1 MKFTRKEK
9 RIYFFIFTLT
19 CFLVVFTLYQS
30 FNPASQNRLRNLISY
45 DEMEERCQK
54 TKKEFRE
61 KYDDDPKNYE
71 INTGK
76 DEPDQY
82 QKVLKEIIEEED
94 YGKIRKYLPR
104 ILVYII
110 IAAIDIIFFV
120 FWILFCCYAC
130 RNVEKQ
136 NRIGCGAK
144 CGFIIFFILCIG
156 VILLSVIGVI
166 YTPYLKKGFNAFACS
181 AYKIVFH
188 FLYGTEE
195 NQKEFK
201 WVGLYKISQNLTEL
215 DPNKYRDE
223 IATIEKMISTF
234 EYINDTTLN
243 DTEKLMQDLDCLY
256 PYNSYI
262 CFGGVALF
270 NLLGLLS
277 MFLIFVCECK
287 CMSCLFHTFWNL
299 EIIFIIATF
308 AISAFLGSLSVASKD
323 ISKILL
329 LEKNHTFLNN
339 SFALNFSDI
348 SEQISICLN
357 KKGDLYNNLFIKNNL
372 HEDLEKKMFM
382 KLNETEIKNQYN
394 CSFFEMDY
402 KIFADELSDTIA
414 KKLYFISLL
423 FIIVDAAA
431 IVSIFFGI
439 TIYNSQKS
447 YYPPNE
453 INVNI
458 DNRMA
463 NNNNRVDLSTE
474 NLKRQNNE
482 VIFSKK

>member
-1 MKFTRKEK
+1 
-9 RIYFFIFTLT
+9 
-19 CFLVVFTLYQS
+19 
-30 FNPASQNRLRNLISY
+30 
-45 DEMEERCQK
+45 
-54 TKKEFRE
+54 
-61 KYDDDPKNYE
+61 
-71 INTGK
+71 
-76 DEPDQY
+76 
-82 QKVLKEIIEEED
+82 
-94 YGKIRKYLPR
+94 
-104 ILVYII
+104 LVYII

-166 YTPYLKKGFNAFACS
+166 YTPYLKKGFNAFTCS

-201 WVGLYKISQNLTEL
+201 WVGLYNISKNLTEL

-234 EYINDTTLN
+234 EYINDTTLD
-243 DTEKLMQDLDCLY
+243 DTEKVMQDLDCLY

-357 KKGDLYNNLFIKNNL
+357 EKGDLYNNLFIKNNL

-394 CSFFEMDY
+394 CSFFERDY
-402 KIFADELSDTIA
+402 KIFADELKDTIA
-414 KKLYFISLL
+414 QKLYFISLL

>member
-1 MKFTRKEK
+1 M
-9 RIYFFIFTLT
+9 
-19 CFLVVFTLYQS
+19 
-30 FNPASQNRLRNLISY
+30 N
-45 DEMEERCQK
+45 ERCQK
-54 TKKEFRE
+54 TKREFKE
-61 KYDDDPKNYE
+61 KYADDPKNYVIE
-71 INTGK
+71 NVK
-76 DEPDQY
+76 LDKYQY
-82 QKVLKEIIEEED
+82 ILKEIIDEED

-104 ILVYII
+104 ILVYLII
-110 IAAIDIIFFV
+110 GIIDIIFII

-130 RNVEKQ
+130 KNVERQ

-144 CGFIIFFILCIG
+144 CCFIIFFILCIG

-166 YTPYLKKGFNAFACS
+166 YTPYLKKGFNAIACS
-181 AYKIVFH
+181 GYKIVFH
-188 FLYGTEE
+188 FLNGTVRENEE
-195 NQKEFK
+195 LK
-201 WVGLYKISQNLTEL
+201 WIGLYNISGTLYNLNDIGYKE
-215 DPNKYRDE
+215 E
-223 IATIEKMISTF
+223 IETIEKMISTF
-234 EYINDTTLN
+234 EDINNKTLG
-243 DTEKLMQDLDCLY
+243 DIEKAMEDLDCLY

-262 CFGGVALF
+262 YFGGVAIF

-287 CMSCLFHTFWNL
+287 CMSCLFHIFWNI

-308 AISAFLGSLSVASKD
+308 AISAVLGSFSVVSKD
-323 ISKILL
+323 LSKILL
-329 LEKNHTFLNN
+329 NQKNQTFFN
-339 SFALNFSDI
+339 STLIFNFSEI
-348 SEQISICLN
+348 SEQINICLN
-357 KKGDLYNNLFIKNNL
+357 EKGDFYSNLFKYKDFHN
-372 HEDLEKKMFM
+372 DLEEKTNMV
-382 KLNETEIKNQYN
+382 LNESELKNEYN

-402 KIFADELSDTIA
+402 KILADELSDTIA

-447 YYPPNE
+447 YYPPKE

-458 DNRMA
+458 DNRIP

>member
-9 RIYFFIFTLT
+9 RIYFFIFSLT

-30 FNPASQNRLRNLISY
+30 FNPVSQNSLRNLITD
-45 DEMEERCQK
+45 DEMEERCLK
-54 TKKEFRE
+54 TKREFRE
-61 KYDDDPKNYE
+61 KYDDPKNYE
-71 INTGK
+71 INNGK

-188 FLYGTEE
+188 FLNGTEE

-201 WVGLYKISQNLTEL
+201 WVGLYNISKNLTEL

-223 IATIEKMISTF
+223 IATIGKMITTF

-243 DTEKLMQDLDCLY
+243 DTEKVMQDLDCLY

-323 ISKILL
+323 VSEILL
-329 LEKNHTFLNN
+329 IEKNHTFLNN
-339 SFALNFSDI
+339 SFVLNFSDI

-357 KKGDLYNNLFIKNNL
+357 EKGDLYNNLFENKNF
-372 HEDLEKKMFM
+372 HQDLEKKNHM
-382 KLNETEIKNQYN
+382 KLNETDIKNQFN

-402 KIFADELSDTIA
+402 KIFADELKETIA
-414 KKLYFISLL
+414 QKLYFISLL

-458 DNRMA
+458 DNRLA

>member
-19 CFLVVFTLYQS
+19 CFLVVFTLYQN
-30 FNPASQNRLRNLISY
+30 FNPVSQNSLRNLITV

-54 TKKEFRE
+54 TKREFRE
-61 KYDDDPKNYE
+61 KYDDPKNYE
-71 INTGK
+71 IEIPNGK
-76 DEPDQY
+76 LDKY
-82 QKVLKEIIEEED
+82 QNVLKEMIEEED

-144 CGFIIFFILCIG
+144 CGFLIFFILCIG

-181 AYKIVFH
+181 AYKIVSH

-195 NQKEFK
+195 NQKELK
-201 WVGLYKISQNLTEL
+201 WVGLYNIRKNLTEL
-215 DPNKYRDE
+215 DANKYRDE

-234 EYINDTTLN
+234 ENINDTTLN
-243 DTEKLMQDLDCLY
+243 DTEKIMQDLDCLY

-357 KKGDLYNNLFIKNNL
+357 EKGDLYNNLFIKNNL

-458 DNRMA
+458 DNRLA

>member
-1 MKFTRKEK
+1 MRFTRKEK
-9 RIYFFIFTLT
+9 RIYFFIFSLT
-19 CFLVVFTLYQS
+19 CFLVVFTLYQN
-30 FNPASQNRLRNLISY
+30 FKPTSQNKLRNLITV
-45 DEMEERCQK
+45 DEMNERCQK
-54 TKKEFRE
+54 TKREFKE
-61 KYDDDPKNYE
+61 KYADDPKNYVIE
-71 INTGK
+71 NVK
-76 DEPDQY
+76 LDKYQY
-82 QKVLKEIIEEED
+82 VLKEVIDEED

-104 ILVYII
+104 ILVYLII
-110 IAAIDIIFFV
+110 GIIDIIFII

-130 RNVEKQ
+130 KNVERQ

-144 CGFIIFFILCIG
+144 CCFIIFFILCIG

-166 YTPYLKKGFNAFACS
+166 YTPYLKKGFNAIACS
-181 AYKIVFH
+181 GYKIIFH
-188 FLYGTEE
+188 FLNGTIRENEE
-195 NQKEFK
+195 LK
-201 WVGLYKISQNLTEL
+201 WIGLYNISGTLYNLDDIGYKE
-215 DPNKYRDE
+215 E
-223 IATIEKMISTF
+223 IETIEKMISTF
-234 EYINDTTLN
+234 EDINNKTLG
-243 DTEKLMQDLDCLY
+243 DIEKAMEDLDCLY

-262 CFGGVALF
+262 YFGGVAIF

-287 CMSCLFHTFWNL
+287 CMSCLFHTFWNI

-308 AISAFLGSLSVASKD
+308 AISAVLGSFSVVSKD
-323 ISKILL
+323 LSKILL
-329 LEKNHTFLNN
+329 NQKNQTFFN
-339 SFALNFSDI
+339 STLIFNFSEI
-348 SEQISICLN
+348 SEQINICLN
-357 KKGDLYNNLFIKNNL
+357 EKGDFYSNLFKYKDFHN
-372 HEDLEKKMFM
+372 DLEEKKNMV
-382 KLNETEIKNQYN
+382 LNETELKNEYN

-402 KIFADELSDTIA
+402 KILADELSDTIA

-447 YYPPNE
+447 YYPPKE

-458 DNRMA
+458 DNRIP

>member
-9 RIYFFIFTLT
+9 RIYFFIFSLT

-30 FNPASQNRLRNLISY
+30 FNPVSQNSLRNLITV

-54 TKKEFRE
+54 TKREFRE
-61 KYDDDPKNYE
+61 KYDDPKNYE
-71 INTGK
+71 IEIK
-76 DEPDQY
+76 SDKLDKY
-82 QKVLKEIIEEED
+82 QTVLKEMIEEED

-110 IAAIDIIFFV
+110 IAAIDIIFLI

-201 WVGLYKISQNLTEL
+201 WVGLYNISQYLTEL

-223 IATIEKMISTF
+223 IATIGKMITTF

-243 DTEKLMQDLDCLY
+243 DTEKVMQDLDCLY

-329 LEKNHTFLNN
+329 IEKNHTFLNN
-339 SFALNFSDI
+339 SFVLNFSDI

-357 KKGDLYNNLFIKNNL
+357 EKGDLYNNLFENKNF
-372 HEDLEKKMFM
+372 HQDLEKKNHM
-382 KLNETEIKNQYN
+382 KLNETDIKNQFN

-402 KIFADELSDTIA
+402 KIFADELKETIA
-414 KKLYFISLL
+414 QKLYFISLL

-458 DNRMA
+458 DNRLA

>member
-19 CFLVVFTLYQS
+19 CFLVVFTLYQN
-30 FNPASQNRLRNLISY
+30 FNPVSQNSLRNLITV

-54 TKKEFRE
+54 TKREFRE
-61 KYDDDPKNYE
+61 KYDDPKNYE
-71 INTGK
+71 IEIPNGK
-76 DEPDQY
+76 LDKY
-82 QKVLKEIIEEED
+82 QNVLKEMIEEED

-110 IAAIDIIFFV
+110 IAAIDIIFLI

-181 AYKIVFH
+181 AYKIVSH

-195 NQKEFK
+195 NQKELK
-201 WVGLYKISQNLTEL
+201 WVGLYNIRKNLTEL
-215 DPNKYRDE
+215 DANKYRDE

-234 EYINDTTLN
+234 ENINDTTLN
-243 DTEKLMQDLDCLY
+243 DTEKIMQDLDCLY

-357 KKGDLYNNLFIKNNL
+357 EKGDLYNNLFIKNNL

>member
-9 RIYFFIFTLT
+9 RIYFFIFSLT

-30 FNPASQNRLRNLISY
+30 FNPASPNSLRNLITV

-54 TKKEFRE
+54 TKREFRE
-61 KYDDDPKNYE
+61 KYNDTKNYE
-71 INTGK
+71 IEIKNGK
-76 DEPDQY
+76 LDKY
-82 QKVLKEIIEEED
+82 QDVLKEMIEEED

-110 IAAIDIIFFV
+110 IAAIDIIFLI

-201 WVGLYKISQNLTEL
+201 WVGLYNISKNLTEL
-215 DPNKYRDE
+215 DANKYRDE

-234 EYINDTTLN
+234 ENINDTTLN
-243 DTEKLMQDLDCLY
+243 DTEKIMQDLDCLY

-357 KKGDLYNNLFIKNNL
+357 EKGDLYNNLFIKNNL
-372 HEDLEKKMFM
+372 HEDLEKKMYM

-394 CSFFEMDY
+394 CSFFERDY

-458 DNRMA
+458 DNRLA